1 MPSTNVLAERQCL
14 SAVTTT
20 RFDASIDRLVPK
32 TCKIVWVPL
41 SEDPDQ
47 FQPQVV
53 PLKSVDPSAPMFYPV
68 VALGGTFD
76 HLHAGHKILLSMGA
90 WIAKEKL
97 IVGITGPFFP
107 VFFRIPERGLSLYL
121 HSDDSLLGKKQFK
134 EVNWH
139 DARVW
144 YGLR

>member
-32 TCKIVWVPL
+32 ACKIVWVPL

-76 HLHAGHKILLSMGA
+76 HLHAGHKILLSLAA
-90 WIAKEKL
+90 WIARDKL
-97 IVGITGPFFP
+97 IVGVTGMPSY
-107 VFFRIPERGLSLYL
+107 I
-121 HSDDSLLGKKQFK
+121 HTLLQ
-134 EVNWH
+134 ELI
-139 DARVW
+139 
-144 YGLR
+144 LRCR